1 MAIIYHI
8 SHPAASAEAQAQGSY
23 TADSL
28 ASEGFIHCSTP
39 AQIVDTANR
48 YYPGQRGLLLRAI
61 DSPRVTAEVR
71 YENTTGGRELYPHI
85 YGPLNLD
92 AVTAALPFEP
102 GPDGRFTHLP
112 EGAPAG

>member
-8 SHPAASAEAQAQGSY
+8 THAAAWADAQARGSY

-28 ASEGFIHCSTP
+28 ASEGFIHCSDP
-39 AQIVDTANR
+39 AQIVATANR
-48 YYPGQRGLLLRAI
+48 YYPGQHGLLLLAI
-61 DSPRVTAEVR
+61 APARVTAEIR
-71 YENTTGGRELYPHI
+71 FENLTGGSELFPHI

-92 AVTAALPFEP
+92 AVTAVLPFDP
-102 GPDGRFTHLP
+102 GPNGTFTQLP